1 MLSAIFAGM
10 KILTY
15 NVNGI
20 RSAASKG
27 LFEYLKAENPDIVCL
42 QEIKATQDQAD
53 IASIEALGY
62 HHFWFSAV
70 KKGYSGVAIFSK
82 QKPEH
87 VHYGCDNE
95 TYDHEGRVIRADFKG
110 FSVISVYFPSGTSG
124 DIRQD
129 VKYGFLDYFYDYSK
143 SLEKEFGKLVI
154 CGDYNICHKPIDIH
168 DPVSNKNSTGFLP
181 EERAWMDKWF
191 GNGFTDTFRLIH
203 AEPHQYTWWSFRANA
218 RANNKGWRI
227 DYISVTDNLAAAVT
241 DAAIVPDAKHS
252 DHCPSWVS
260 LKL

>member
-1 MLSAIFAGM
+1 M

-27 LFEYLKAENPDIVCL
+27 LFDYLKVENPDVVCL
-42 QEIKATQDQAD
+42 QEIKATQEQAD
-53 IASIEALGY
+53 IESIEKLGY

-82 QKPEH
+82 QKPLH
-87 VHYGCDNE
+87 VHYGCDHE
-95 TYDHEGRVIRADFKG
+95 DYDHEGRVIRADFED
-110 FSVISVYFPSGTSG
+110 FSVISAYFPSGTSG
-124 DIRQD
+124 DHRQD
-129 VKYGFLDYFYDYSK
+129 VKYGFLDYFFNYCK
-143 SLEKEFGKLVI
+143 QLENQLPTLIV

-191 GNGFTDTFRLIH
+191 NSGMVDTFREFH
-203 AEPHQYTWWSFRANA
+203 PEPHQYTWWSFRANA
-218 RANNKGWRI
+218 RNNNKGWRI
-227 DYISVTDNLAAAVT
+227 DYISVSESLKPRLTN
-241 DAAIVPDAKHS
+241 AAIVQDAKHS
-252 DHCPSWVS
+252 DHCPSWVE
-260 LKL
+260 LEM

>member
-1 MLSAIFAGM
+1 M

-20 RSAASKG
+20 RSAAGKG
-27 LFEYLKAENPDIVCL
+27 LFEFLKDENPDVVCL
-42 QEIKATQDQAD
+42 QEIKATQEQAD
-53 IASIEALGY
+53 IDSIEKLGY

-82 QKPEH
+82 TAPLH

-95 TYDHEGRVIRADFKG
+95 EYDHEGRVIRADFKD
-110 FSVISVYFPSGTSG
+110 FSIISAYFPSGTSG
-124 DIRQD
+124 DHRQD
-129 VKYGFLDYFYDYSK
+129 VKYQFLDYIFDYCNK
-143 SLEKEFGKLVI
+143 LRKELPALIV

-191 GNGFTDTFRLIH
+191 NNGMIDTFRH
-203 AEPHQYTWWSFRANA
+203 FNAEPHHYTWWSFRAGA
-218 RANNKGWRI
+218 RGNNKGWRI
-227 DYISVTDNLAAAVT
+227 DYISVTENLKNKLRS
-241 DAAIVPDAKHS
+241 AAILPDANHS
-252 DHCPSWVS
+252 DHCPMYVE
-260 LKL
+260 LDTK